1 MHSNHLKIV
10 SLFCMLSF
18 LPNIR
23 LMRLFSLNF
32 IWQRFVLKIPYY
44 KIEVHLKLLTG
55 WKISTGPCGNTCLRS
70 RTRSST
76 TQSRMDML
84 TAKGPNYFGK
94 WELEWQDQHKQV
106 HTRDI
111 STTVKTN
118 LTEKVESVNP
128 RAEWELDTADVFVPI
143 PDQIQY
149 VDIM

>member
-1 MHSNHLKIV
+1 MHSNHLKIFT
-10 SLFCMLSF
+10 LFCMLSF
-18 LPNIR
+18 LPNLR
-23 LMRLFSLNF
+23 LMRPFSLNF
-32 IWQRFVLKIPYY
+32 IWQSFMLKIPHY

-55 WKISTGPCGNTCLRS
+55 WKISTGPCGNTCPRS

-76 TQSRMDML
+76 TQSRRDML

-94 WELEWQDQHKQV
+94 WELEWKDQHQQV
-106 HTRDI
+106 HSRDI

-128 RAEWELDTADVFVPI
+128 RAEWELDTADLYVSI
-143 PDQIQY
+143 PDQTQY